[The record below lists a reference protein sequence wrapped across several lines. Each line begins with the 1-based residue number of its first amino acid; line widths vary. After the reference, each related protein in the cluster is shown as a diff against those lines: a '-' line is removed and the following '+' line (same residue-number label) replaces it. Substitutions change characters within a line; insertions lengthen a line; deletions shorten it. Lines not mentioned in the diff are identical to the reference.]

1 MREKRN
7 TDLMIDLGLF
17 RQKGGS
23 VPKRKHKIVIL
34 DKAQMH
40 REGEAFDLIEKHEDG
55 ALGSVVKEKICL
67 GFYGLVA
74 KVPYSLI
81 AVRDQDYMK
90 QLLFDYFLT
99 EEIKQAKKEVTSRG
113 RKWTNKLELKLI
125 NSKEQDIQEVV
136 TMMLDKATYGSFNK
150 PLYATFMGQYVKGY
164 TDLGAGL
171 VDYILKHGCPPE
183 QITAKDGA
191 SYDLEQLMSIA
202 AMAKIMG
209 DPDWLGGSG
218 GNTGYVIDNGKAK
231 AVLVDA
237 GQALTS
243 DDLYIGSGSK
253 DIQIG
258 KNLDIGISFANL
270 TTKQRD
276 EYIGTLYRFTS
287 LDDERLYGLVSALV
301 RRGGVYNTSRNDKDT
316 PITLFQDSQA
326 EDMIVRI
333 MNNIIQL
340 RETYA
345 VELQS
350 YHEMAIQQGLLN
362 PLNEVSPE
370 HFILQPGEVFAPTS
384 MGIAMDEFLS
394 YQPGKN
400 MVYST
405 QDKLE
410 ALQDLVNRIELE
422 IEHCQKEK
430 IENPKMTRYEHKIM
444 VLNATKNYLCGN
456 IDIDILNTYKQQYPK
471 WNKAFGKSNT
481 EVLVDEAVELKG
493 KGHSTGI
500 TYNG

>member
-23 VPKRKHKIVIL
+23 VPKRKHKIIIL

-40 REGEAFDLIEKHEDG
+40 REGEVFDLIEKHEDG

-99 EEIKQAKKEVTSRG
+99 EEVKQAKKDVISLG
-113 RKWTNKLELKLI
+113 RKWTNALELKLI
-125 NSKEQDIQEVV
+125 NSKERDIQEVV
-136 TMMLDKATYGSFNK
+136 TMMLDKATYGHLNK

-164 TDLGAGL
+164 TDLGADV
-171 VDYILKHGCPPE
+171 VDYIVEHGIPPE
-183 QITAKDGA
+183 QITAKDGVR
-191 SYDLEQLMSIA
+191 YELDQLMSIA
-202 AMAKIMG
+202 AMAKVMG

-218 GNTGYVIDNGKAK
+218 GNTGYVIDDGRAK

-243 DDLYIGSGSK
+243 DDMHIDSHSK

-258 KNLDIGISFANL
+258 KNLENGIAFDNL

-276 EYIGTLYRFTS
+276 EYIGTLYRFTG
-287 LDDERLYGLVSALV
+287 LADEALYDLVSALV
-301 RRGGVYNTSRNDKDT
+301 RRGGVYNTSRDDKDN
-316 PITLFQDSQA
+316 PITLFQDSQV
-326 EDMIVRI
+326 EDMVARI

-340 RETYA
+340 RDTYA
-345 VELQS
+345 VELQN

-362 PLNEVSPE
+362 PLHAVSPE
-370 HFILQPGEVFAPTS
+370 HFILQPEEVFAPTS

-394 YQPGKN
+394 YQPKKN
-400 MVYST
+400 MAYST

-410 ALQDLVNRIELE
+410 ALQDLVNRIEDE

-430 IENPKMTRYEHKIM
+430 VTNPKMTRYEHKIM
-444 VLNATKNYLCGN
+444 VLNATKNYLCDN
-456 IDIDILNTYKQQYPK
+456 IDIGILNAYKQQYPK
-471 WNKAFGKSNT
+471 WSKALGKSNT
-481 EVLVDEAVELKG
+481 EALVEEAVDLKR
-493 KGHSTGI
+493 KGVSLGI
-500 TYNG
+500 TYDS